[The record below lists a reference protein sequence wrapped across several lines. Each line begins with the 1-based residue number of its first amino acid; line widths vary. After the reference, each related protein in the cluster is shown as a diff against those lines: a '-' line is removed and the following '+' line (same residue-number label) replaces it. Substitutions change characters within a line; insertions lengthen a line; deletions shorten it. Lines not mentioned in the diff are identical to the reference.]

1 MQTVDL
7 LIRNIGQLATV
18 AGQGPR
24 VGPAASELGIIEGGA
39 VAAIDGRIVAA
50 GNHDTLLG
58 TSEIYREIYESQ
70 METVQEQGLVTDEH

>member
-50 GNHDTLLG
+50 VVPMNFTADTA
-58 TSEIYREIYESQ
+58 T
-70 METVQEQGLVTDEH
+70 TGLPVTRVRIL